1 MPKSRSRGKKKTAS
15 SSAADRLPD
24 LRVMETLL
32 AQFGGRQAGDDV
44 DAAQQIMYDAWEAGS
59 RRQRVALA
67 RKALKVSPQ
76 CADAYVL
83 LAEETARTADEALDL
98 YRQGVEAGERALGKA
113 AFKKYAGRFW
123 GFLETRPYMRARFGL
138 AQALWAKGLRDE
150 AVVHYQAMLRLN
162 PGDNQGIRYTLLN
175 CLLELGRDTDAGKL
189 LNRYKRDGAAAWVYS
204 EALALFRREGD
215 SRASRAALERAVEAN
230 LLVPAY
236 LLGRKRLPSVLP
248 ALIAMGS
255 ADEAVAYVHD
265 AAAAWAA
272 APAALAWLG
281 ATLAGVRASFP
292 RRPPVSER

>member
-15 SSAADRLPD
+15 SSVIDPLPD
-24 LRVMETLL
+24 RRVMETLL
-32 AQFGGRQAGDDV
+32 APLGGRQRGDDV

-59 RRQRVALA
+59 RRQAVALA
-67 RKALKVSPQ
+67 RKALKVSPR

-113 AFKKYAGRFW
+113 AFKEYAGRFW

-138 AQALWAKGLRDE
+138 AQALWMKGLQDE

-189 LNRYKRDGAAAWVYS
+189 LKRYKRDGAAAWVYS

-215 SRASRAALERAVEAN
+215 SKASRATLERAVEVN
-230 LLVPAY
+230 VHVPAY

-255 ADEAVAYVHD
+255 EDEAVAYVHD
-265 AAAAWAA
+265 AAVAWVA

-281 ATLAGVRASFP
+281 ATLAGMPASFSS
-292 RRPPVSER
+292 RRPMSER

>member
-15 SSAADRLPD
+15 SSVIDPLPD
-24 LRVMETLL
+24 RRVMETLL
-32 AQFGGRQAGDDV
+32 APLGGRQRGDDV

-59 RRQRVALA
+59 RRQAVALA
-67 RKALKVSPQ
+67 RKALKVSPR

-113 AFKKYAGRFW
+113 AFKEYAGRFW

-138 AQALWAKGLRDE
+138 AQALWAKDRRDE
-150 AVVHYQAMLRLN
+150 AVVHYRAMLRLN
-162 PGDNQGIRYTLLN
+162 PGDNQGVRYTLLN

-189 LNRYKRDGAAAWVYS
+189 LKRYKRDGAAAWVYS

-215 SRASRAALERAVEAN
+215 SKASRATLERAVEVN
-230 LLVPAY
+230 VHVPAY
-236 LLGRKRLPSVLP
+236 LLGRKRLPRSLP

-255 ADEAVAYVHD
+255 EDEAVAYVHD
-265 AAAAWAA
+265 AAVAWVA

-281 ATLAGVRASFP
+281 ATLAGMPASFSS
-292 RRPPVSER
+292 RRPMSER